1 MHAYDRV
8 RYRSVALPQ
17 LHPDRLATHARLF
30 GLEPAP
36 VAACRVL
43 EVGCGD
49 GASLL
54 PAAFALPEST
64 FVGID
69 IAPTPI
75 AEGRARAEAWGV
87 SNLDL
92 RALDLLDAG
101 DLGTFD
107 YVVAHGVYSWV
118 PDAVREGLMALIARC
133 LAPQGVAFVSYN
145 ALPGGHLRRHTR
157 EMMQYHIAGIDEP
170 ERQVQQA
177 RALLDFVLDAQP
189 ADSYYR
195 VLLEKERELSR
206 AYTDQH
212 LFHDHLAEHNRPF
225 YFHEVAE
232 HAGRHGLRYLAEADF
247 AAMQDRTFPP
257 ATRVALRQLEG
268 DPIRRE
274 QMLDFLR
281 NRLFRQTLLCR
292 AEADAQWTPDP
303 ERVRSLT
310 VAAPIRAVAE
320 DDGVTTFASAG
331 GKSIRTGHP
340 FAQAVCRTLG
350 AQWPRATAFD
360 ALHGAVSDDGDDGTL
375 LAQMLLDFY
384 ADGFISLHAHAP
396 ALASEPSAQPEA
408 LPSARREAEVGEV
421 VTNGWHR
428 AIPLDGVAR
437 RVVPLLDGT
446 RDRSAL
452 LAALAGANGV
462 AEPVRAADLDG
473 VLCRLAEDALLV
485 AGEGAW
491 G

>member
-1 MHAYDRV
+1 MHAYDLV

-30 GLEPAP
+30 RLEPAP
-36 VAACRVL
+36 VEACRVL

-49 GASLL
+49 GANLL
-54 PAAFALPEST
+54 PMAAALPEST

-75 AEGRARAEAWGV
+75 AEGRERVAAWGLP
-87 SNLDL
+87 NLDL
-92 RALDLLDAG
+92 RALDLTEAG

-107 YVVAHGVYSWV
+107 YIFAHGVYSWV
-118 PDAVREGLMALIARC
+118 PEPVREGLMALFARC

-145 ALPGGHLRRHTR
+145 ALPGGHLRRQTR

-170 ERQVQQA
+170 ARQMKQA
-177 RALLDFVLDAQP
+177 RALLDFVIDAQP
-189 ADSYYR
+189 PDTYYR
-195 VLLEKERELSR
+195 VLLEKERELSQ

-225 YFHEVAE
+225 YFHEVAA
-232 HAGRHGLRYLAEADF
+232 HAARHGLRYLAEADF

-257 ATRVALRQLEG
+257 ATRAALRQLEG

-281 NRLFRQTLLCR
+281 NRMFRQTLLCR
-292 AEADAQWTPDP
+292 ADADARWAPDADQ
-303 ERVRSLT
+303 VRSLY

-320 DDGVTTFASAG
+320 EDGVTTFEGAG

-340 FAQAVCRTLG
+340 FAQAVCRYLG

-360 ALHGAVSDDGDDGTL
+360 TLRGAVSDDSADGAL

-384 ADGFISLHAHAP
+384 TDGFVSLHAHAP
-396 ALASEPSAQPEA
+396 ALASEPTTRPIA
-408 LPSARREAEVGEV
+408 LASARREAEDGRV

-428 AIPLDGVAR
+428 AVPLDAQER
-437 RVVPLLDGT
+437 R
-446 RDRSAL
+446 L
-452 LAALAGANGV
+452 LAV
-462 AEPVRAADLDG
+462 PRWDAESGRTAHVPA
-473 VLCRLAEDALLV
+473 C
-485 AGEGAW
+485 
-491 G
+491 